1 MPYVFLALSILTET
15 IGTTAL
21 QMSQQ
26 FTRLGPSIVVLISY
40 GISIF
45 FMSLAL
51 KYMPVG
57 LVYAIWSGLG
67 IVLIATIGWFLFGQK
82 LDTAAVLGIMLIM
95 AGLVVIQLFSK
106 TAAH

>member
-26 FTRLGPSIVVLISY
+26 FTKLGPSIVVLVSY

-67 IVLIATIGWFLFGQK
+67 IVLIATIGWFMFGQT
-82 LDTAAVLGIMLIM
+82 LDAAAVLGIVLII
-95 AGLVVIQLFSK
+95 AGLLVIQLFSK
-106 TAAH
+106 TSVH